1 MPDQISFKELLQDP
15 IFKQWTIK
23 SPPLRPTVRA
33 TAPWFTYV
41 KLDERWRRREHET
54 YPKAF
59 NDLIRLIRSG
69 EVTDGALHCKRQWF
83 SPPVVK
89 VGGKRTYWPMPPGH
103 RWCGL
108 CRRPTVLAYFSKHHA
123 MPGLPIAAYELRC
136 TVCGARAS
144 VAPREYPSVL
154 RSRFA

>member
-15 IFKQWTIK
+15 IFRQWTMK
-23 SPPLRPTVRA
+23 PPKLQNVART
-33 TAPWFTYV
+33 TAPWFMYV
-41 KLDERWRRREHET
+41 HLDGRWRRKEFDT

-59 NDLIRLIRSG
+59 NNLIKRIREG
-69 EVTDGALHCKRQWF
+69 QITDGAIHCKRQWF

-89 VGGKRTYWPMPPGH
+89 GEKFKTYWPMPPDH

-108 CRRPTVLAYFSKHHA
+108 CRRPIVLGYFTKHHA
-123 MPGLPIAAYELRC
+123 MPGLPIYGYELRC
-136 TVCGARAS
+136 TICGARS
-144 VAPREYPSVL
+144 SMAPREYPSTL